1 MSYCPTCGQPTSP
14 NAAFC
19 HHCGADLKKTLGGVA
34 EPRPRQPSRP
44 ARSSAPG
51 RDQPRAHEA
60 GVAAHRALQAK
71 RADQRL
77 KGMYVLIGG
86 VVVALAGGLVHQF
99 LNQEA
104 GLAVIGVGIVTALVG
119 YWVMPAE
126 RLSQAEYEALPGAVT
141 ENGHRCIF
149 CGGRGIYR
157 HTPYKTDTTLADCSR
172 CKGELWAE

>member
-1 MSYCPTCGQPTSP
+1 
-14 NAAFC
+14 
-19 HHCGADLKKTLGGVA
+19 
-34 EPRPRQPSRP
+34 
-44 ARSSAPG
+44 
-51 RDQPRAHEA
+51 
-60 GVAAHRALQAK
+60 
-71 RADQRL
+71 
-77 KGMYVLIGG
+77 MYVLVGG

-141 ENGHRCIF
+141 EDGHQCIF

-157 HTPYKTDTTLADCSR
+157 HTPYKTNTTLADCSR